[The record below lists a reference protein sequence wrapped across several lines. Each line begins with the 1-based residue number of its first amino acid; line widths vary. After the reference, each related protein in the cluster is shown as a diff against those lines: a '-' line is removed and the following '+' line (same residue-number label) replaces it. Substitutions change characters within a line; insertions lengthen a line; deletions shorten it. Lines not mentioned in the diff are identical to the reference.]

1 MSVTQSKKQYLGQIP
16 RDLPLKSRE
25 FCDKYRLNDTQC
37 IQTLVRLL
45 TQIFSDP
52 VDVPSIFND
61 VSQNES
67 CHMLGRGAFG
77 RVFSCN
83 VKATVTDN
91 EVWTPDSLPGMQ
103 TKLTVQQL
111 CDQFGLTTTASCLS
125 SFWDLVKTAYANKS
139 SVDNNHYSFRVIV
152 KILAPVVDSRMD
164 WLEGSYPVAEQEASE
179 LIARC
184 RDLKLEY
191 MTLARL
197 NHPNIIKTYGFFSA
211 SQTLIKQLENYNRLS
226 SEERTRTIRER
237 IYGVMEQI
245 YKTTK
250 LLLEPCDMTL
260 KQYMQNEES
269 TLQEKLLLMINFY
282 EGLLYLKNKNYYHAD
297 LKPDNIFLKLDPDLI
312 LKIGD
317 MGSAGETKSLI
328 GRAPKNII
336 GNQFWYLWY
345 QYGSIITEN
354 DLDSIENMMFFA
366 LCVIALEFVSG
377 VPTTGSDEKP
387 IAYVN
392 RLSTLFEDI
401 QDLRTELVT
410 EFSNIVVQREN
421 NKNYIDW
428 DIIGHIGKVLHETYR
443 RTE

>member
-1 MSVTQSKKQYLGQIP
+1 
-16 RDLPLKSRE
+16 
-25 FCDKYRLNDTQC
+25 
-37 IQTLVRLL
+37 
-45 TQIFSDP
+45 
-52 VDVPSIFND
+52 
-61 VSQNES
+61 
-67 CHMLGRGAFG
+67 
-77 RVFSCN
+77 
-83 VKATVTDN
+83 
-91 EVWTPDSLPGMQ
+91 
-103 TKLTVQQL
+103 
-111 CDQFGLTTTASCLS
+111 
-125 SFWDLVKTAYANKS
+125 
-139 SVDNNHYSFRVIV
+139 
-152 KILAPVVDSRMD
+152 
-164 WLEGSYPVAEQEASE
+164 
-179 LIARC
+179 
-184 RDLKLEY
+184 
-191 MTLARL
+191 
-197 NHPNIIKTYGFFSA
+197 
-211 SQTLIKQLENYNRLS
+211 
-226 SEERTRTIRER
+226 
-237 IYGVMEQI
+237 MEQI